1 MQRTEA
7 MPGPAAAVA
16 PRAGYVRAPKS
27 LWIGCG
33 LAAIA
38 VLASPHPV
46 VGVSA
51 LVAMPLL
58 ATLCWRSHEAPIVP
72 FIVGYHWLQATMILW
87 LAIALR
93 TPIDEFA
100 RFPGANMLGATVLTL
115 LGVMVMLLGAR
126 AAWSNWSSPHPF
138 APEKIAGMQPER
150 VLMLYALLA
159 AFGIAADVMRT
170 AVPAA
175 WQVIAAIKQARYVFL
190 FLICLYCLQQRR
202 HWVLIGGALAFD
214 IITGFFS
221 YFAEFKTAI
230 FVAALAL
237 LTTGLGG
244 LTRRQKASIAAIGV
258 LLLAVAALWSSI
270 KTEYRMFMNRGS
282 GAQESVVSRGEQA
295 AKLRELLRGPDL
307 DLSHGLRA
315 ALERIGYV
323 EFFGHVLTQVPR
335 NIPHQDGRLLI
346 EAIQHVAVPRVLY
359 PDKAPLVPDTIV
371 TETYTGLYLA
381 GEGGGTS
388 ISMGYMADSYIDFG
402 RGGMFV
408 AIFAWGVLLGWVYR
422 WFNRAG
428 DPLTAATGVAV
439 LLSAALLETTAIKQ
453 LGGLLSSALV
463 MGGALWLFGDR
474 LRQWLFRAGPR

>member
-1 MQRTEA
+1 MA
-7 MPGPAAAVA
+7 GSAPAAAPQV
-16 PRAGYVRAPKS
+16 GYVRAPRS
-27 LWIGCG
+27 LWIACG
-33 LAAIA
+33 LAALA

-46 VGVSA
+46 IGIAAIAAV
-51 LVAMPLL
+51 PLL
-58 ATLCWRSHEAPIVP
+58 LTLSWRSYEAPIVP
-72 FIVGYHWLQATMILW
+72 FIVGYHWLQATMVLW

-93 TPIDEFA
+93 APIDEFA
-100 RFPGANMLGATVLTL
+100 RFPGANMLDATVLTL
-115 LGVMVMLLGAR
+115 LGVVVMLLGAR
-126 AAWSNWSSPHPF
+126 AAWAKWGSGHPF
-138 APEKIAGMQPER
+138 APDKIAGMRPER
-150 VLMLYALLA
+150 VLVLYAILA
-159 AFGIAADVMRT
+159 AFGVAADALRV
-170 AVPAA
+170 AAPSA
-175 WQVIAAIKQARYVFL
+175 WQVIAAVKQARFAFL
-190 FLICLYCLQQRR
+190 FLICIYCLQQRR
-202 HWVLIGGALAFD
+202 HWVLLGAALAFD
-214 IITGFFS
+214 VITGFFS

-230 FVAALAL
+230 FVVALAL

-258 LLLAVAALWSSI
+258 LLLVVAALWSSI

-307 DLSHGLRA
+307 DLSQGLRA

-335 NIPHQDGRLLI
+335 NIPHQDGRLLL
-346 EAIQHVAVPRVLY
+346 EAVQHVAVPRVLV
-359 PDKAPLVPDTIV
+359 PDKPPLVPDTIV

-402 RGGMFV
+402 RVGMFV

-439 LLSAALLETTAIKQ
+439 LLTAALLETTAIKQ
-453 LGGLLSSALV
+453 LGGLLSAALV
-463 MGGALWLFGDR
+463 MGGTLWLFGHR
-474 LRQWLFRAGPR
+474 LSQWLFPEASR

>member
-1 MQRTEA
+1 MKRAEA
-7 MPGPAAAVA
+7 MPGLAPPVVA
-16 PRAGYVRAPKS
+16 QVAYVHPPRS
-27 LWIGCG
+27 LWIACG
-33 LAAIA
+33 VMALA
-38 VLASPHPV
+38 VLPSPHPMLGV
-46 VGVSA
+46 VA
-51 LVAMPLL
+51 LLAVPLL
-58 ATLCWRSHEAPIVP
+58 VTLSWRSYEAPVVP
-72 FIVGYHWLQATMILW
+72 FIIGYHWLQATMILW

-93 TPIDEFA
+93 TPIDELA
-100 RFPGANMLGATVLTL
+100 RFPGANMVGATVLTL
-115 LGVMVMLLGAR
+115 LGVVVVLFGVR
-126 AAWSNWSSPHPF
+126 AAWSRWPSPHPF
-138 APEKIAGMQPER
+138 APEKVAGIRPER
-150 VLMLYALLA
+150 VLMVYALLA
-159 AFGIAADVMRT
+159 AFGAAADAMRT
-170 AVPAA
+170 AMPAA
-175 WQVIAAIKQARYVFL
+175 WQVIAAIKQARYAFL
-190 FLICLYCLQQRR
+190 FLICIYCLQQRR
-202 HWVLIGGALAFD
+202 HWLLLGAALAFD
-214 IITGFFS
+214 VITGFFS

-244 LTRRQKASIAAIGV
+244 LTQRQKASIAVIGV
-258 LLLAVAALWSSI
+258 LLLVVAALWSSI

-307 DLSHGLRA
+307 DFSLGLRA

-323 EFFGHVLTQVPR
+323 EFFGHVLTQVPQ
-335 NIPHQDGRLLI
+335 NIPHQDGRLLL
-346 EAIQHVAVPRVLY
+346 EAVQHVAVPRALY

-402 RGGMFV
+402 RFGMFA

-453 LGGLLSSALV
+453 LGGLLSAALV
-463 MGGALWLFGDR
+463 MGGALWLFGNR
-474 LRQWLFRAGPR
+474 LRNWLFREAPR